1 MSCLQIALNRLGIKY
16 DNYYASEIDKY
27 ATQVTQHNYPNT
39 IQLGDITKWKDWDL
53 PYIDLIAG
61 GSPCQGFSVAGKRLN
76 FDDPRSKLYFVF
88 EDIVKHYKPDYWL
101 LENVVML
108 QEHQDTISQRLG
120 IKPIKINSALVSAQ
134 NRERL
139 YWTNIE
145 NEMDLF
151 GFPYCNI
158 QQPKDKHI
166 YLKDIIEDGF
176 VNRDKSLCLV
186 SNSLSNDSRTAKN
199 RYFDKALGQIVFNQP
214 VLVDTI
220 NSSQDGKIVS
230 VYGKSYTLT
239 AGHNNYPKIAIHQ
252 VPRGNNKG
260 GIRARDGKTPSLTSS
275 NWEHNNH
282 LVIQG
287 AAKRARGGQKLELN
301 FSQKSNAIISNRD
314 KSLISDGIEHRKLT
328 PLECE
333 RLQTMPD
340 NFSLVLEE
348 GKQKVS
354 NSQRYKMISNGWTID
369 IICHILS
376 HM

>member
-39 IQLGDITKWKDWDL
+39 VQLGDITKWEDWDL

-108 QEHQDTISQRLG
+108 QEHQDIISQRLG

-145 NEMDLF
+145 KEYDLF

-158 QQPKDKHI
+158 QQPKDKGVMLQDIMIDCSKLNHTDISDI
-166 YLKDIIEDGF
+166 YRQKTIGGVRLNHKKIE
-176 VNRDKSLCLV
+176 NR
-186 SNSLSNDSRTAKN
+186 
-199 RYFDKALGQIVFNQP
+199 Q
-214 VLVDTI
+214 
-220 NSSQDGKIVS
+220 
-230 VYGKSYTLT
+230 
-239 AGHNNYPKIAIHQ
+239 NYPTSANIYSYKNKCGTLNKTF
-252 VPRGNNKG
+252 PRILCNCKPNTM
-260 GIRARDGKTPSLTSS
+260 R
-275 NWEHNNH
+275 N
-282 LVIQG
+282 
-287 AAKRARGGQKLELN
+287 
-301 FSQKSNAIISNRD
+301 
-314 KSLISDGIEHRKLT
+314 IE
-328 PLECE
+328 PIEGE
-333 RLQTMPD
+333 RLQTVSD
-340 NFSLVLEE
+340 NCTQVEN
-348 GKQKVS
+348 VS
-354 NSQRYKMISNGWTID
+354 NTQRRLMLGNGMTID